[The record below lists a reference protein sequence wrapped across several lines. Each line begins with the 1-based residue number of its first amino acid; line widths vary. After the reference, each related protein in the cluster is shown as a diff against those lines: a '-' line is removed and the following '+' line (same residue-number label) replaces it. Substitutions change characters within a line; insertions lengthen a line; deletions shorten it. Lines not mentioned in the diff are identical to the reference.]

1 MSGHF
6 RKDGNMDVDLASM
19 FTLVTIFNTLVVGIF
34 LVYWG
39 MVFVILY
46 HLTRFGIGVQPKR
59 FAALFL
65 FGSLAL
71 SGVVVI
77 SSMNVDINAL
87 LPS

>member
-1 MSGHF
+1 
-6 RKDGNMDVDLASM
+6 MDVDLASM